1 MAEIHIVLAT
11 YNGAKFIKEQLDS
24 ILNNSWKDLTIEVCD
39 DGSTDETLEIVSK
52 YVKTYDNVTLHRNE
66 KNLGYV
72 MNFMEGIKRSQ
83 SPYIMLCDQDDIWHV
98 DKIQKT
104 YNRMRELEKEMSSQV
119 PLLVYSD
126 AMNFD
131 SDTGEEL
138 GSFHKSSHLD
148 TEKVDLAHLLMEN
161 KCIGC
166 TVMVNGVIRDYLK
179 ELSPAIRVHD
189 WWLALICSCFG
200 KIAYLDESTLQYRQ
214 HSGNMIGGSGFSTY
228 VGNRLKN
235 MQKQKLAIR
244 ATFEQGK
251 AFYQTFSG
259 QLENDAKD
267 VLATFARMDAAGFLR
282 RRLWLVQYGFWKSGI
297 VRNVAL
303 FFMI

>member
-11 YNGAKFIKEQLDS
+11 YNGAKFIEEQLNS
-24 ILNNSWKDLTIEVCD
+24 ILNNSYKEFTIEVCD
-39 DGSTDETLEIVSK
+39 DGSTDETLELVSK
-52 YVKTYDNVTLHRNE
+52 YVKKYENITLHRNE

-72 MNFMEGIKRSQ
+72 MNFMEGIRRSK
-83 SPYIMLCDQDDIWHV
+83 SPYIMLCDQDDIWHA

-104 YNRMRELEKEMSSQV
+104 YERMKQLEQEMSSGV

-131 SDTGEEL
+131 NDTGAEL
-138 GSFHKSSHLD
+138 GSFHKSSHLN
-148 TEKVDLAHLLMEN
+148 TENIDPAHLLMEN

-166 TVMVNGVIRDYLK
+166 TVMVNGAIREYLDT
-179 ELSPAIRVHD
+179 LPNAIRVHD

-228 VGNRLKN
+228 VGNRLKHVKN
-235 MQKQKLAIR
+235 QKTAIQ

-251 AFYQTFSG
+251 AFYELFSG
-259 QLENDAKD
+259 CMEMDTKE
-267 VLATFARMDAAGFLR
+267 VFATFAKMGTVGFLR
-282 RRLWLVQYGFWKSGI
+282 RRAWLLRYGFWKSGF

-303 FFMI
+303 FFLI

>member
-24 ILNNSWKDLTIEVCD
+24 ILKNNWTDFTIEVCD
-39 DGSTDETLEIVSK
+39 DGSSDETLDIVKEYVEK
-52 YVKTYDNVTLHRNE
+52 YENITLHQNE
-66 KNLGYV
+66 ENLGYV
-72 MNFMEGIKRSQ
+72 MNFMEGIRRST
-83 SPYIMLCDQDDIWHV
+83 SPYVMLCDQDDIWHE

-104 YNRMRELEKEMSSQV
+104 YQRMREMEKEMSSQV

-131 SDTGEEL
+131 SETGEEL
-138 GSFHKSSHLD
+138 GLFHKSSHLD
-148 TEKVDLAHLLMEN
+148 TGKVDLAHLLMEN

-166 TVMVNGVIRDYLK
+166 TVMVNGAIREYLK
-179 ELSPAIRVHD
+179 QLPQEIRVHD

-228 VGNRLKN
+228 VGNRMKN
-235 MQKQKLAIR
+235 LNKQNQSIQ
-244 ATFEQGK
+244 ATFAQGK
-251 AFYQTFSG
+251 AFYEVFSADMPK
-259 QLENDAKD
+259 EEKAIAEIF
-267 VLATFARMDAAGFLR
+267 ATMAEQGSIR
-282 RRLWLVQYGFWKSGI
+282 RKCRLIRYGFWKSGI